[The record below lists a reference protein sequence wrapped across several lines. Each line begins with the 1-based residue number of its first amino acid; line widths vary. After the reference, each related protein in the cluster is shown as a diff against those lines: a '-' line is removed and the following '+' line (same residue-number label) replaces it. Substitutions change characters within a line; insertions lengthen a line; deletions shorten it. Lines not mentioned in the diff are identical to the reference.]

1 MKYYIDSRLLSNKN
15 NPPRYPTITD
25 IIGKE
30 ARASNGFYQTVELDL
45 DGSGGGVVI
54 FGPFDSDEDAGVGGV
69 EIGQIYKVGEANIY
83 GLPTGTI
90 KERTI

>member
-1 MKYYIDSRLLSNKN
+1 MKYYIDERYLSRKN

-30 ARASNGFYQTVELDL
+30 AKASNTWYQTVELDL
-45 DGSGGGVVI
+45 DGGGVVI